1 MSTPDLSDFNFTITV
16 DDVAT
21 AIKKVDAYSTEQRIR
36 RFDYVAARQGNVM
49 GAAVQLGSL
58 KVPMD
63 LVEESLYVLLVLFE
77 LFEAVAPTMPTI
89 SQETVQDSFD
99 KYAAMVRFYDKES
112 PREIQR
118 LSQAQWKNF
127 QEHAVL
133 AFVVNH
139 LREKLIGIN
148 RETELVR
155 QCCMVMMEAF
165 VATYLESKNT

>member
-58 KVPMD
+58 MVPMD

-148 RETELVR
+148 RET
-155 QCCMVMMEAF
+155 
-165 VATYLESKNT
+165 